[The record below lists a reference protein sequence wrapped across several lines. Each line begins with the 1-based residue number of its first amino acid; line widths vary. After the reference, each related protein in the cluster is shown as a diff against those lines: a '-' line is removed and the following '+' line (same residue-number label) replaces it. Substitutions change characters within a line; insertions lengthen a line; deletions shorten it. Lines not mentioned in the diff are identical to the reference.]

1 MSYVRPQIIESPN
14 AKKQK
19 RITANLRQQAVR
31 ADKRDEKARDE
42 WSADL
47 KPLKTRSRAHYAL
60 HWYAEGRAA

>member
-31 ADKRDEKARDE
+31 ADKRDEKARDK
-42 WSADL
+42 WANDL
-47 KPLKTRSRAHYAL
+47 KPLKAKSRAHYAL